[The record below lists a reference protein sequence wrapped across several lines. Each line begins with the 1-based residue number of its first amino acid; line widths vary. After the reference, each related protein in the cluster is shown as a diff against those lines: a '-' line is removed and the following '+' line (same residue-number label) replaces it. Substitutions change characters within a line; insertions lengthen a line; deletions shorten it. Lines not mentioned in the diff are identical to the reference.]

1 MLPAAEV
8 ASILRL
14 HIIGIAMTACVVLG
28 WLITD
33 RFPVAEALIGGVDW
47 CLINLLNRITDLKED
62 LANQIRGTE
71 RVAAH
76 RRAFV
81 GGWVALFVVSFAVSL
96 PLYPELTWLR
106 LVVQG
111 IGLGYSVAFVPT
123 LRGLKRFK
131 DLYFFKNFMSS
142 VLFVLTTVGYPL
154 AVDGWV
160 PALPNGWVAVGLL
173 VAFFVPFELTYE
185 IFYDLRDLEGD
196 QLASV
201 PTYPVVHGPERS
213 RQIMDGLLVLA
224 ALILA
229 SGFVAGVVGLRE
241 ALMGVAPLV
250 QFRFYRRCYRR
261 GVTRADCIWITHLGS
276 GLLLFFLVGT
286 QVWLA
291 AGLPANVFIG

>member
-14 HIIGIAMTACVVLG
+14 HIIGIAMTACVGLG

-33 RFPVAEALIGGVDW
+33 RFPVAAALIGGVDW

-173 VAFFVPFELTYE
+173 VAFFVYHVSEIDVFDIEFLLGTATGREFVVFLLKDFFVYQVLSTQLSLMFGVFELVNGE
-185 IFYDLRDLEGD
+185 
-196 QLASV
+196 
-201 PTYPVVHGPERS
+201 
-213 RQIMDGLLVLA
+213 
-224 ALILA
+224 LIEL
-229 SGFVAGVVGLRE
+229 
-241 ALMGVAPLV
+241 
-250 QFRFYRRCYRR
+250 
-261 GVTRADCIWITHLGS
+261 
-276 GLLLFFLVGT
+276 
-286 QVWLA
+286 
-291 AGLPANVFIG
+291 